1 MGRPSATP
9 RAVAPRAQPRSAAD
23 QDGSAGPAVLLLHG
37 QPGSAADWDGVVQRL
52 GARATPIAI
61 DRPGWD
67 GVHPAAGLE
76 GNARAAIAALDARAV
91 RRAVIVGH
99 SLGGTI
105 AAWLAATHPERVSAL
120 VLAAPAANQASLYP
134 VDRWLAAPLISDLAA
149 GVAMAGVGLFL
160 TAPWLRRRVS
170 AGTGIAESYLL
181 GVGSAALRPGAW
193 RAYAGEQR
201 TLVREL
207 PHLEQRLGSITAPT
221 TIIAGARDRIVP
233 MHAASELSGQIAG
246 ARLVVADHAGH
257 LLPQRRPQLLSDAI
271 LAALPTAPTTVS
283 GG

>member
-1 MGRPSATP
+1 M
-9 RAVAPRAQPRSAAD
+9 
-23 QDGSAGPAVLLLHG
+23 PAVLLLHG

-52 GARATPIAI
+52 GARARAIAI

-67 GVHPAAGLE
+67 GVHRAADLE
-76 GNARAAIAALDARAV
+76 GNAQAAIAALEARAI

-105 AAWLAATHPERVSAL
+105 AAWLAAAYPERVTAL

-134 VDRWLAAPLISDLAA
+134 VDRWLAAPLVSEIAA
-149 GVAMAGVGLFL
+149 GAAMAGVGLTL
-160 TAPWLRRRVS
+160 TVPWLRRRVS

-181 GVGSAALRPGAW
+181 GVGQAALRPGAW

-207 PHLEQRLGSITAPT
+207 PDLEQRLGSITAPT

-233 MHAASELSGQIAG
+233 MHAASQLSGQIPG

-257 LLPQRRPQLLSDAI
+257 LLPQRSPQLLCDAI
-271 LAALPTAPTTVS
+271 LEALSAAATPVS
-283 GG
+283 SG